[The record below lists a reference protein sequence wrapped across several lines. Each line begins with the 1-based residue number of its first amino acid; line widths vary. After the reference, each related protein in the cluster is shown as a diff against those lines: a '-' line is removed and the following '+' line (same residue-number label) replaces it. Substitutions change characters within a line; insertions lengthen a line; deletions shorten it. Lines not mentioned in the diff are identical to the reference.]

1 MNSASQLKIET
12 AGMLPLRAVVGLVFL
27 MHGGQKLFYF
37 GIAGVADMLAKMGFV
52 FPQLFAVLLIAIEV
66 VGAIAIL
73 FGLYTRA
80 AGVVLA
86 LEMVIAIFVA
96 RVAGGFFT
104 PYGYEFELTLFG
116 ACLTLAAVGA
126 GGISID
132 ARLKQRREVSQSAP
146 M

>member
-1 MNSASQLKIET
+1 MRTASRLNIES

-27 MHGGQKLFYF
+27 VHGGQKLFYF
-37 GIAGVADMLAKMGFV
+37 GIAGVTDMLAKMGFL

-66 VGAIAIL
+66 AGAVAIL

-86 LEMVIAIFVA
+86 LEMAIAIFVA
-96 RVAGGFFT
+96 RVGGGFFT

-116 ACLTLAAVGA
+116 ACLTLGAMGA
-126 GGISID
+126 GRISID
-132 ARLKQRREVSQSAP
+132 AMLRQRRELLQ
-146 M
+146 

>member
-1 MNSASQLKIET
+1 
-12 AGMLPLRAVVGLVFL
+12 
-27 MHGGQKLFYF
+27 
-37 GIAGVADMLAKMGFV
+37 MGFV

-96 RVAGGFFT
+96 RVGGGFFT

-132 ARLKQRREVSQSAP
+132 AMMKQRRELSLRE
-146 M
+146 

>member
-1 MNSASQLKIET
+1 MSTASQLKIET

-27 MHGGQKLFYF
+27 VHGGQKLFYF
-37 GIAGVADMLAKMGFV
+37 GIVGVADMLSKVGFM
-52 FPQLFAVLLIAIEV
+52 FPQLFAVLLIAIELA
-66 VGAIAIL
+66 GAVAIL
-73 FGLYTRA
+73 FGLSTRT

-96 RVAGGFFT
+96 RIGGGFFT
-104 PYGYEFELTLFG
+104 PYGYEFELTLLG

-132 ARLKQRREVSQSAP
+132 AMLRQRRGQSQSP
-146 M
+146 LL